1 MKILFSRIKCLLT
14 FCIFVVGLFEIHRC
28 IEIYKQNN
36 STITVYG
43 LSDKVIE
50 SDHVIVKITL
60 TELGDNIV
68 NIGQHINEKIKS
80 IKDILIQQGFKDTEI
95 SETGLNIWHDRW
107 HEKKNNNIEVKKFII
122 IDTDDIGKVKKLDT
136 IQTEFLIKNI
146 YATMSMKYSIK
157 NFDDIKLQLIRE
169 AIEDAR
175 NRAELIS
182 KTSGYKLCKL
192 RNVTTGKFNIIN
204 ADISS
209 FSDCN
214 WSDGESSYKKRLR
227 LIITAT
233 YDKE

>member
-1 MKILFSRIKCLLT
+1 
-14 FCIFVVGLFEIHRC
+14 
-28 IEIYKQNN
+28 
-36 STITVYG
+36 
-43 LSDKVIE
+43 
-50 SDHVIVKITL
+50 
-60 TELGDNIV
+60 
-68 NIGQHINEKIKS
+68 
-80 IKDILIQQGFKDTEI
+80 
-95 SETGLNIWHDRW
+95 
-107 HEKKNNNIEVKKFII
+107 
-122 IDTDDIGKVKKLDT
+122 
-136 IQTEFLIKNI
+136 
-146 YATMSMKYSIK
+146 MSMKYSIK

-182 KTSGYKLCKL
+182 KTSGYKLFKL